1 MSKSWWNE
9 SKYRNQ
15 KIIIDGHEFPS
26 KKEGNR
32 YLELKLLQRAGEIS
46 NLELQ
51 PKFILQESFK
61 KKGKTYREIS
71 YIADFKYIENGQVV
85 VEDVKSE
92 VTKTKVYELKKKMFE
107 YKYPDLT
114 IKEIL

>member
-1 MSKSWWNE
+1 MNKYEAWWNE

-61 KKGKTYREIS
+61 KKGKTYREIF

-85 VEDVKSE
+85 VED
-92 VTKTKVYELKKKMFE
+92 TKGVETETFKLKHKLFE
-107 YKYPDLT
+107 YKYPDLELR
-114 IKEIL
+114 II